1 MSAPTFSPNL
11 INPTAPLAA
20 HAAMPR
26 AAAHAARAGASMLP
40 PLGRG
45 QPADGL
51 SATQRRLMVS
61 GVVVVHVLGAW
72 ALLQVS
78 AVREAVLQ
86 AAPLFVSFIALP
98 APPVPPAP
106 PAPTPAPPPTPQPVR
121 KPSPARP
128 LISAAPGLALAAFVV
143 PAAPPQP
150 VEAPAPPAPVI
161 MAAAPAPA
169 PAEPAPPPRMIPASA
184 VQYLEPPVLVYPRL
198 SERNGERGRVMVR
211 VFIDTLG
218 LPQNVQVGQSSGFAR
233 LDDAAVSAVRK
244 ARFKPYTENGQ
255 PAAGWAVVPA
265 NFE

>member
-1 MSAPTFSPNL
+1 MSTPTASPNL
-11 INPTAPLAA
+11 INPTT
-20 HAAMPR
+20 
-26 AAAHAARAGASMLP
+26 

-45 QPADGL
+45 RHADGL
-51 SATQRRLMVS
+51 SATQRRVMVA
-61 GVVVVHVLGAW
+61 GVVMAHVAGAW
-72 ALLQVS
+72 GLLQVS
-78 AVREAVLQ
+78 AVREAVLE
-86 AAPLFVSFIALP
+86 AAPMFVSLIAPPTPP

-106 PAPTPAPPPTPQPVR
+106 VPPPVRKLQPAPPLIATA
-121 KPSPARP
+121 PSHA
-128 LISAAPGLALAAFVV
+128 SAAFVV

-150 VEAPAPPAPVI
+150 VEAPAPPAQVI
-161 MAAAPAPA
+161 VVAAPAPPA
-169 PAEPAPPPRMIPASA
+169 PAPQPRMIPASA

-218 LPQNVQVGQSSGFAR
+218 LPQNVQVSQSSGFSR

-265 NFE
+265 DFE